1 MTNNKSVDTAPHECR
16 LLPLGEQLLSA
27 LGALLFGYIVG
38 ELLLDRFTDP
48 TQWASGT
55 IVTALIYAALL
66 FGYRINRLRS
76 RVQAA
81 TRPGR

>member
-1 MTNNKSVDTAPHECR
+1 MNDKSSNASRCEHR
-16 LLPLGEQLLSA
+16 LLPLGEQLLSVF
-27 LGALLFGYIVG
+27 GALLFGYSVG

-66 FGYRINRLRS
+66 FGYRISRLRS

-81 TRPGR
+81 RRLRR